1 MSEYKEVVGET
12 INRGEIY
19 WLRNRVEGVGS
30 EQGGMRPCVVVSNE
44 KANTYSTM
52 VTIVPLTTA
61 EKKPLPTHA
70 EINSAIESSIALCEQ
85 VNTISKNRL
94 AQYIGECSEEEM
106 RDIER
111 GLRIQLSLM
120 EKMSPIVT
128 IMEVNKAIDA
138 SVAVPSKDMEQK
150 EPKAVEGNKELETLL
165 IQERTR
171 ADIYEK
177 LYKELMEK
185 KAI

>member
-1 MSEYKEVVGET
+1 MSDYKEIAGET
-12 INRGEIY
+12 ISRGEIY
-19 WLRNRVEGVGS
+19 WLRNGAEGVGS
-30 EQGGMRPCVVVSNE
+30 EQVGLRPCVVVSNE

-85 VNTISKNRL
+85 VKTISKNRL
-94 AQYIGECSEEEM
+94 AQYIGECTEDEM

-111 GLRIQLSLM
+111 GLRIQLDLVETSSVTSVTAVKQTIPPVM
-120 EKMSPIVT
+120 EETVKPQ
-128 IMEVNKAIDA
+128 EKC
-138 SVAVPSKDMEQK
+138 E
-150 EPKAVEGNKELETLL
+150 ELEIKL